1 MTSKSEASGGR
12 SPRPPAGVHGS
23 DQPPPIPWDAL
34 DVLFLDAGN
43 TLVSMDFD
51 YLAIE
56 LGARGFAT
64 SGDELE
70 RAEAAARP
78 VISTLLQRGAS
89 TEAREMF
96 EHWIGLVL
104 GGTPHGRGIDTAER
118 TRVTRELV
126 PLLRQ
131 PGQAHKLW
139 RRVMPG
145 AAEALPR
152 LRAAGYRLYVVSNSD
167 GTAEQSLAQCGLREH
182 LHGVFDSHRVGYE
195 KPDPRFFAHALRE
208 SGADPARTLH
218 VGDLYAADVVGARAA
233 GIHALLLDPFGD
245 WPDVDVERAPTL
257 HALSERIP
265 PRA

>member
-1 MTSKSEASGGR
+1 MR
-12 SPRPPAGVHGS
+12 
-23 DQPPPIPWDAL
+23 PPPIPWDEL

-43 TLVSMDFD
+43 TLVSMDFG
-51 YLAIE
+51 YLAGE

-78 VISTLLQRGAS
+78 VISEALQRGGS
-89 TEAREMF
+89 TEAHELF
-96 EHWIGLVL
+96 ERWIDVVL
-104 GGTPHGRGIDTAER
+104 GGTPSGRSLDPGQRA
-118 TRVTRELV
+118 RVAHELV
-126 PLLRQ
+126 PLLRR
-131 PGQAHKLW
+131 PGEAHLLW

-145 AAEALPR
+145 AAEALPL

-167 GTAEQSLAQCGLREH
+167 GTAERSLAQCGLREH
-182 LHGVFDSHRVGYE
+182 LDAVFDSHHVGYE
-195 KPDPRFFAHALRE
+195 KPDPRFFEHALRA

-245 WPDVDVERAPTL
+245 WPAADVERAPTL
-257 HALSERIP
+257 RAICDRI
-265 PRA
+265 RGRSR

>member
-1 MTSKSEASGGR
+1 MK
-12 SPRPPAGVHGS
+12 PL
-23 DQPPPIPWDAL
+23 PIPWDEI
-34 DVLFLDAGN
+34 DTLFLDAGN
-43 TLVSMDFD
+43 TLVSMDFA
-51 YLAIE
+51 YLAAE

-78 VISTLLQRGAS
+78 VISGMLQRGAS

-104 GGTPHGRGIDTAER
+104 GGTPSGRALEARRLSGL
-118 TRVTRELV
+118 VREMI
-126 PLLRQ
+126 PLLRR
-131 PGQAHKLW
+131 PGQAHLLW

-145 AAEALPR
+145 ADEALPL
-152 LRAAGYRLYVVSNSD
+152 LREAGYRLFVVSNSD

-182 LHGVFDSHRVGYE
+182 LDAVFDSHHVGYE

-245 WPDVDVERAPTL
+245 WPPLDVERAPTL
-257 HALSERIP
+257 RAVCERIA
-265 PRA
+265 PRGR